1 MQSIHLSGFLVQPI
15 VERIRDWNADGKI
28 TEDDLER
35 ALTTD
40 ARAHLDHS
48 IGIADWASL
57 GDVEGLV
64 ALAAEQIGGETGF
77 VEWAVELVELWREEE
92 PIEGLMHV
100 SRSLTDAPGFIVSQ
114 VSEILVRDADWLY
127 DGGRLAFSVRL
138 RGMSEASPALKSFLG
153 ALLARI
159 AIASRDRDF
168 DVRFEGID
176 CDDLVVFGE
185 APADDVADGE
195 SRLHQAALIA

>member
-1 MQSIHLSGFLVQPI
+1 MQCIHLSGFLVQPI
-15 VERIRDWNADGKI
+15 VERVRDWSADGKI

-35 ALTTD
+35 ALTSD

-64 ALAAEQIGGETGF
+64 VLAAEQIGGETGF
-77 VEWAVELVELWREEE
+77 VEWAEEIVECWREAE
-92 PIEGLMHV
+92 PIEGLMRA
-100 SRSLTDAPGFIVSQ
+100 SRSLADAPGFIVSQ
-114 VSEILVRDADWLY
+114 VSEILVRNADWLY

-176 CDDLVVFGE
+176 GDDLVIFGE
-185 APADDVADGE
+185 APSDDDADGE